1 MTIDNILYLL
11 IKNGAISQIV
21 AVPKA
26 WGLQLIVKV
35 IKALIIWWSVCWD
48 YCNSYQPWHLTNAVY
63 GTSQPEIQAVHSI
76 SP

>member
-35 IKALIIWWSVCWD
+35 IKALIIW
-48 YCNSYQPWHLTNAVY
+48 
-63 GTSQPEIQAVHSI
+63 
-76 SP
+76 